1 MEKFREENEFYV
13 ETKVY
18 ENAKQILKQRNC
30 VILIGKEGV
39 GKTAMAVHLM
49 FEYAKYKEFVVRRIR
64 TLPEFYNTVDLQKKK
79 CVIFG

>member
-39 GKTAMAVHLM
+39 GKTATFDV
-49 FEYAKYKEFVVRRIR
+49 
-64 TLPEFYNTVDLQKKK
+64 
-79 CVIFG
+79 